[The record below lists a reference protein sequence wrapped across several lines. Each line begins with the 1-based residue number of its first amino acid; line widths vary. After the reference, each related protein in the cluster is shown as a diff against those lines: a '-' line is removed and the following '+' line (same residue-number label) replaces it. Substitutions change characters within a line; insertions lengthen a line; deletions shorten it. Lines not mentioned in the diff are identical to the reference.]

1 MSRSAAALFTGEKR
15 HISISPMKK
24 KKKLLLHAGNYS
36 FSEGEEELSLIKTQK
51 QFVNY
56 LVLIVLDIQLE
67 FLCKVNF
74 EYGAE
79 SKWCQDPINPSTPGI
94 LMIVMF
100 QENVFSVSLYFHIFF
115 YLGILSQVPEP

>member
-1 MSRSAAALFTGEKR
+1 M
-15 HISISPMKK
+15 
-24 KKKLLLHAGNYS
+24 LLHAGNYS

-115 YLGILSQVPEP
+115 YLGILSQDPEP